1 LSLQCATDCALSGKL
16 LPHRATKGQEE
27 SIEDLGFAAFPLYRS
42 NILLWNVLIISTTT
56 LGAVVYL
63 DRESDSIPRRAT
75 QKNMPTFAAIDIGSN
90 SCRLKIAKV
99 VAHRLRTLA
108 EDREVTRL
116 GASVFESGLVS
127 PEAMAATLRALK
139 RFQRVVQLHGV
150 DQIRVVAT
158 AAVRDARNAAA
169 FQAWVKAET
178 GWTLE
183 IISGLEEGR
192 LIHLGVMAGG
202 AMGPEPGV
210 GGKVLLVDL
219 GGGSCEITLSE
230 HKRIKE
236 TISVP
241 LGAVRLTEEFL
252 SAAPAPPEGLARMR
266 QWIGRE
272 LRRAHK
278 KIQPAGVSLA
288 IATSGTAAAL
298 SDACAGGGKSANG
311 KAVKGSGK
319 PSGKSVGKMV
329 DRLNQAQ
336 MAGLGR
342 AGAGMAPTREVRKL
356 AAKLAK
362 MTLPEREAV
371 PGIGPR
377 RAEIIV
383 AGAEVFAELLSSFGL
398 EGFRYSPLG
407 LRDGI
412 LAQMLAE
419 QDARATAHREF
430 EQERWE
436 SVLATAR
443 RYGVDPRRAEP
454 VRAHVLQLFRELKAL
469 HQLPAEY
476 EIWLAAAAMLRETG
490 KFINH
495 QGHHRHTQYIIS
507 SSEIYGYTQLQRTMV
522 SAIARYLGKSRPQP
536 GDRALRNI
544 PGEEHMRVHRAVV
557 LLRLAEALNQDRA
570 SDVLRVGVKLYPK
583 RVYLE
588 VEQGRTGGELEL
600 WSLRKEAN
608 YFREVFGRELFATLK

>member
-1 LSLQCATDCALSGKL
+1 
-16 LPHRATKGQEE
+16 
-27 SIEDLGFAAFPLYRS
+27 
-42 NILLWNVLIISTTT
+42 
-56 LGAVVYL
+56 
-63 DRESDSIPRRAT
+63 
-75 QKNMPTFAAIDIGSN
+75 MPTFAAIDIGSN

-99 VAHRLRTLA
+99 VAHQLRTVA

-127 PEAMAATLRALK
+127 PDAMANTLRALK
-139 RFQRVVQLHGV
+139 RFQRTVQMHGV
-150 DQIRVVAT
+150 DRIRAVAT
-158 AAVRDARNAAA
+158 AALRDARNGAA

-178 GWTLE
+178 GWNLE

-202 AMGPEPGV
+202 PGGPGPGV
-210 GGKVLLVDL
+210 GGRVLLVDL

-252 SAAPAPPEGLARMR
+252 GADPAPAEELARMR

-272 LRRAHK
+272 LRRAHR
-278 KIQPAGVSLA
+278 KIQPEGVGLA

-298 SDACAGGGKSANG
+298 MEACAAGSKTASQRVGKSAG
-311 KAVKGSGK
+311 QRVSK
-319 PSGKSVGKMV
+319 
-329 DRLNQAQ
+329 L
-336 MAGLGR
+336 
-342 AGAGMAPTREVRKL
+342 AGMVATGEVRKL

-383 AGAEVFAELLSSFGL
+383 AGTQVYAELLESFGL
-398 EGFRYSPLG
+398 AGFRYSGLG

-419 QDARATAHREF
+419 QDARATAHKEF
-430 EQERWE
+430 ELLRWE

-443 RYGVDPRRAEP
+443 RYGVDLKRAEP
-454 VRAHVLQLFRELKAL
+454 VRAHAVQLFRELKAL
-469 HQLPAEY
+469 HEMPAEY
-476 EIWLAAAAMLRETG
+476 ETWLAAAAILHDTG
-490 KFINH
+490 KFLNH
-495 QGHHRHTQYIIS
+495 QGHHRHTQYIVS
-507 SSEIYGYTQLQRTMV
+507 SSEIYGYTQVQRTTV

-544 PGEEHMRVHRAVV
+544 PADEHKHVSRAVV
-557 LLRLAEALNQDRA
+557 LLRLAVALNQDRA
-570 SDVLRVGVKLYPK
+570 SDVLRVAAKVYPK
-583 RVYLE
+583 RIYLE
-588 VEQGRTGGELEL
+588 LQPGRTGAELEL
-600 WSLRKEAN
+600 WSLRKEAG
-608 YFREVFGRELFATLK
+608 YFREVFGRELFATLA

>member
-1 LSLQCATDCALSGKL
+1 
-16 LPHRATKGQEE
+16 
-27 SIEDLGFAAFPLYRS
+27 
-42 NILLWNVLIISTTT
+42 
-56 LGAVVYL
+56 
-63 DRESDSIPRRAT
+63 
-75 QKNMPTFAAIDIGSN
+75 MPTFAAIDIGSN

-99 VAHRLRTLA
+99 VAHRLKTLA

-127 PEAMAATLRALK
+127 PEAMALTLRALK
-139 RFQRVVQLHGV
+139 RFQRAVQSHGV

-158 AAVRDARNAAA
+158 SAMRDARNGAA

-178 GWTLE
+178 GWTME

-192 LIHLGVMAGG
+192 LIHLGVTGS
-202 AMGPEPGV
+202 EPGAA
-210 GGKVLLVDL
+210 GKVLLIDL

-252 SAAPAPPEGLARMR
+252 PADPAPPEALGRMR
-266 QWIGRE
+266 QWIERE
-272 LRRAHK
+272 LRRARRK
-278 KIQPAGVSLA
+278 FGTEIQPGKVPLV

-298 SDACAGGGKSANG
+298 SDAYAAGVRLNNKAAGQRVSKPASERAGGATPDIVP
-311 KAVKGSGK
+311 A
-319 PSGKSVGKMV
+319 
-329 DRLNQAQ
+329 
-336 MAGLGR
+336 R
-342 AGAGMAPTREVRKL
+342 AVRKL
-356 AAKLAK
+356 AALLAK
-362 MTLPEREAV
+362 MTLPGREAV

-383 AGAEVFAELLSSFGL
+383 AGAEVYAELLESFGL
-398 EGFRYSPLG
+398 AGFRYSPLG

-412 LAQMLAE
+412 LTQMLAV

-443 RYGVDPRRAEP
+443 RYGVDPKQAEP
-454 VRAHVLQLFRELKAL
+454 VRAHAVQLYRELKAL
-469 HQLPAEY
+469 HELPADY
-476 EIWLAAAAMLRETG
+476 ESWLAAAAILRDTG

-495 QGHHRHTQYIIS
+495 QGHHRHTQYIVS
-507 SSEIYGYTQLQRTMV
+507 SSEIYGYGQQQRTVV

-544 PGEEHMRVHRAVV
+544 PADEHKNVHRSVV

-570 SDVLRVGVKLYPK
+570 SDVLRVAVKVYPK

-588 VEQGRTGGELEL
+588 IQPGRTGAELEL
-600 WSLRKEAN
+600 WSLRKEAG
-608 YFREVFGRELFATLK
+608 YFREVFGRELFPTLA